1 MIGKRSSNGRGL
13 NILFE
18 QEETREEV
26 LKVFTLAAIEKA
38 FHAQGLEM
46 PEEINYE
53 TVGRYIS
60 RKPLKEGEAIVA
72 PFVIRVGNQD
82 VHVPLY
88 IKQTDSQTKILVAPP
103 HGLCPKVIKKT
114 INELFVPE
122 KRKTFTANRVES
134 IPIGLHPLSS
144 H

>member
-1 MIGKRSSNGRGL
+1 MIGKRSSNGRGFD
-13 NILFE
+13 IIFE
-18 QEETREEV
+18 HEEIREEV
-26 LKVFTLAAIEKA
+26 LKIFTLAAIEKA

-46 PEEINYE
+46 PKEINYE

-60 RKPLKEGEAIVA
+60 KKPLKEGETIVT
-72 PFVIRVGNQD
+72 PFVIRAYNQD

-114 INELFVPE
+114 IDELFVPGS
-122 KRKTFTANRVES
+122 KKVIAANRIDS
-134 IPIGLHPLSS
+134 IPVGLHPLST